1 MKQLRSIM
9 MGNAKIINSNLPYDL
24 KHLRDELAKRAFDST
39 GKCIDATLAEV
50 VFKINSCLFSGYT

>member
-1 MKQLRSIM
+1 